1 MSVSPQRPRP
11 LPLCRSVRTVALHP
25 RKKPQRPGLRTAIRC
40 AIPRTY
46 RWADAA
52 IPTRRSTTQALDRA
66 GRASDVINA
75 GNVTSNSKLP
85 WRSVQP
91 GPAAAAT
98 GAPAGTASGRRS
110 AGDRAAGIPAFLSVL
125 LGWLAAIL
133 RRAGDRLFAMNDAE
147 AGWRGWQTTR
157 THGGLGRRYRD
168 PQFGTLGRPS

>member
-1 MSVSPQRPRP
+1 MSVSPQRPHP
-11 LPLCRSVRTVALHP
+11 LPLCRSVRTAALHP
-25 RKKPQRPGLRTAIRC
+25 RKKPQRPGLRAAIRC
-40 AIPRTY
+40 AIPRTC
-46 RWADAA
+46 RWAGAA
-52 IPTRRSTTQALDRA
+52 APAQRSTTQALDRA

-75 GNVTSNSKLP
+75 GNVTSHSKLP
-85 WRSVQP
+85 WRSVPP

-98 GAPAGTASGRRS
+98 GAAATASGRRS
-110 AGDRAAGIPAFLSVL
+110 ADGRAARIPAFLSVP

-168 PQFGTLGRPS
+168 PQFGTLGKPS

>member
-11 LPLCRSVRTVALHP
+11 LPLCRSVRAAALHP
-25 RKKPQRPGLRTAIRC
+25 RKKPQRPGLRAAIRC

-46 RWADAA
+46 RWAGAA
-52 IPTRRSTTQALDRA
+52 TPTQRSTTQALD
-66 GRASDVINA
+66 RASDVINA
-75 GNVTSNSKLP
+75 GNVTSNNKFP
-85 WRSVQP
+85 WRSVPP
-91 GPAAAAT
+91 GPAAPAT

-110 AGDRAAGIPAFLSVL
+110 AGGRAARIPAFLSVL

>member
-1 MSVSPQRPRP
+1 MSVSPQRPHP
-11 LPLCRSVRTVALHP
+11 LPLCRSVRAAALHP
-25 RKKPQRPGLRTAIRC
+25 RKKPQRPGLRAATRC

-46 RWADAA
+46 RWAGAA
-52 IPTRRSTTQALDRA
+52 TPTQRSTTA
-66 GRASDVINA
+66 
-75 GNVTSNSKLP
+75 P
-85 WRSVQP
+85 
-91 GPAAAAT
+91 AT

-110 AGDRAAGIPAFLSVL
+110 AGGRAARIPAFLSVL